1 MIRILADH
9 NADGH
14 VEVLL
19 RVLLDEWIEFW
30 NSLELTVVTFEELGL
45 EARAN
50 DAELWSTCQ
59 REQVVLITN
68 NRNAEGPDS
77 LEMVIRSENQADSL
91 PVFTLANADRILAD
105 SSYAAATAE
114 RLIEYLVY
122 LEEIRGAGRIYV
134 P

>member
-19 RVLLDEWIEFW
+19 RVLLHEWIEFW
-30 NSLELTVVTFEELGL
+30 NSLELTVVTFQELGL
-45 EARAN
+45 EASAS
-50 DAELWSTCQ
+50 DAKVWRTCQ

-77 LEMVIRSENQADSL
+77 LEMVIRSENQVDSL

-105 SSYAAATAE
+105 SSYARATAE